1 MRNEVCILITLTA
14 DGSKVDPAEIEVFCN
29 KASCTRSEFYQAY
42 AVGLSPKLSLEIDP
56 EDFENASIL
65 KNEELVNPQQVVYKG
80 ARYNILRTFQ
90 KDESTLSLTVG

>member
-1 MRNEVCILITLTA
+1 MRNEVCILVTLTA
-14 DGSKVDPAEIEVFCN
+14 SGSEVDPAEIEVFCN

-65 KNEELVNPQQVVYKG
+65 ENEELVNPQQVVYKG

>member
-1 MRNEVCILITLTA
+1 MRNEVCILVTLTTN
-14 DGSKVDPAEIEVFCN
+14 GSEVGPVEKEIFCN

-56 EDFENASIL
+56 DDFENASIL
-65 KNEELVNPQQVVYKG
+65 KDEELVSPQQVVYKG
-80 ARYNILRTFQ
+80 AKYNILRTFQ

>member
-1 MRNEVCILITLTA
+1 MRNEVCILVALTT
-14 DGSKVDPAEIEVFCN
+14 DGSKVDPVGQEVFCN

-90 KDESTLSLTVG
+90 KDESTLSMTVG

>member
-1 MRNEVCILITLTA
+1 MRNEVCILVTLTA
-14 DGSKVDPAEIEVFCN
+14 DGSEVDPAEKEVFCN

-65 KNEELVNPQQVVYKG
+65 KDEELVNPQQVVYKG